1 MIQFKLPVEEH
12 EEVSI
17 NGTCHKDQHQQQ
29 NGKLKKNNDSC
40 STTLSS
46 SSSPGGTSR
55 DHHIGAPS
63 TSPPSS
69 ESSFTG
75 RNNLQL
81 LRHKAIFVS
90 LILLLGACA
99 AGAFLAMGMTGAQ
112 QDQELLFLRRADILV
127 GGIEGASNQYESF
140 GLWIHENCRAVDFVS
155 PNISMAERDHGCSR
169 EEFKELYEY
178 ILSEG
183 VEFQS
188 AQFMP
193 NITNENRQEAEDEA
207 RAYYAEHY
215 PHVNYRGVTGLELIP
230 GGGGLTIAPR
240 DEQPFYFPVHRVEPV
255 EGNEAAIELD
265 IYSSSI
271 QRPTLEKA
279 VSTWKPAL
287 TDRLKLVQDKDPN
300 AYSVIL
306 HHPGVPTTTRNDTPK
321 GLSLMVIRIIDL
333 IRGASRVETTKVYVY
348 DYCSPEE
355 KEEEEEEGEEEGPDF
370 LGGALLYSNNKSY
383 ETLPEVSRKE
393 LLENAPSGSF
403 LVEKKIVIADRTW
416 TIVVLQVEGTYKPDT
431 TYVIL
436 GACFIGMATIFL
448 AVWFYTSMQRVA
460 KMNRMK
466 MEADIE
472 KAAFIVESA
481 RWVSCLASFVIYAVQ
496 ILLYR
501 KGK

>member
-1 MIQFKLPVEEH
+1 MKTNKDITRDHNKAQPTPMIQFKLPVEEH
-12 EEVSI
+12 GKVNI
-17 NGTCHKDQHQQQ
+17 KGTCHDDQHQQQ
-29 NGKLKKNNDSC
+29 NEKLKNNDSY
-40 STTLSS
+40 STTLSTS
-46 SSSPGGTSR
+46 CSPCGASR
-55 DHHIGAPS
+55 DCHPVPS
-63 TSPPSS
+63 MSPPSS

-333 IRGASRVETTKVYVY
+333 IRGASRVEPTKVYVY

-355 KEEEEEEGEEEGPDF
+355 DEKEEDEGPDF
-370 LGGALLYSNNKSY
+370 LGGALLNSNLKSY

-403 LVEKKIVIADRTW
+403 LREKNIEIADRTW
-416 TIVVLQVEGTYKPDT
+416 TIVVMQVEGTYRPDT

-436 GACFIGMATIFL
+436 GACFIIMATIFL

-466 MEADIE
+466 MDADIE

-481 RWVSCLASFVIYAVQ
+481 R
-496 ILLYR
+496 
-501 KGK
+501 